1 MAFNVLIV
9 DDSLAMRSVLKKT
22 IQMCGFKTGQILE
35 AANGVEALKSLKE
48 NWVDLVLADY
58 NMPQMDGLQL
68 IEEMKK
74 DELLSKIPVVMVTTE
89 GSEKQVRAFLEK
101 GAADY
106 LQKPFTP
113 EQIKTKL
120 NRIMGEPED
129 GDESIEEGDDDL
141 DF

>member
-9 DDSLAMRSVLKKT
+9 DDSKVMRSVLKKA
-22 IQMCGFKTGQILE
+22 IMMCGFNVGELLE
-35 AANGVEALKSLKE
+35 AGDGQEALTVLKD
-48 NWVDLVLADY
+48 NWVDLVLTDY
-58 NMPQMDGLQL
+58 NMPVMDGLQL

-74 DELLSKIPVVMVTTE
+74 DEILSKIPVVVVTTE
-89 GSEKQVRAFLEK
+89 GSEEKIKTFMDK
-101 GAADY
+101 GASDY

-120 NRIMGEPED
+120 NRLVGEPED
-129 GDESIEEGDDDL
+129 GEQSAEEGDNGV